1 MKREWKL
8 GFNTFWW
15 EGLDKLGKLRDCI
28 KSLVEIGYDA
38 VEFKLDSFG
47 TEEPRKAVV
56 RATQEAKKA
65 GLVVS
70 NLVILRAI
78 GVPETAHKNV
88 EDVINAIRICGE
100 AGIEVLNMV
109 TGGPTRIPTSSS
121 DEWWEMPQ
129 TRIHPDTWDTLIRS
143 LETLTK
149 VADEEKVD
157 LALEACMG
165 NIVHDLGTMLA
176 LFKKYDHPRL
186 MVTFDPSHYVLAGQ
200 DIGLAIRTL
209 GNKIRH
215 VHLKDAAGRVGEMG
229 SGFIFPF
236 LGEGMTDW
244 SLFFEALK
252 DINYNKV
259 VSIEFEAFRFMEV
272 VWKRDPVPAARLSKI
287 AADGL
292 IKKYAK

>member
-1 MKREWKL
+1 MKVKWKL

-15 EGLDKLGKLRDCI
+15 ENLDKLGKLRDCI

-47 TEEPRKAVV
+47 TEEPGKAVI
-56 RATQEAKKA
+56 RAAQEARKA
-65 GLVVS
+65 GLIVS
-70 NLVILRAI
+70 NLVILRGI
-78 GVPETAHKNV
+78 GVPETCQKNV
-88 EDVINAIRICGE
+88 ADVSNAIRICGE

-109 TGGPTRIPTSSS
+109 TGGPARVPTCSP

-129 TRIHPDTWDTLIRS
+129 TRIHPHTWDTLVRS
-143 LETLTK
+143 LEKLTK
-149 VADEEKVD
+149 VADAEKVD
-157 LALEACMG
+157 LALEACIG
-165 NIVHDLGTMLA
+165 NIVNDLGTMLA
-176 LFKKYDHPRL
+176 LFRKYDHPRL

-236 LGEGMTDW
+236 PGEGMTDW
-244 SLFFEALK
+244 HIFFEALK

-272 VWKRDPVPAARLSKI
+272 VWERDPVQAARLSKT

-292 IKKYAK
+292 IKKYVK

>member
-1 MKREWKL
+1 MKKEWKL

-38 VEFKLDSFG
+38 IEFKLDSFG

-56 RATQEAKKA
+56 RAAQEARKA
-65 GLVVS
+65 GLIVS
-70 NLVILRAI
+70 NLVILRGI
-78 GVPETAHKNV
+78 GAPETSHKSIA
-88 EDVINAIRICGE
+88 DVSDAIHICGE
-100 AGIEVLNMV
+100 AGIGVLNMV
-109 TGGPTRIPTSSS
+109 TGGPARVPTCSP

-129 TRIHPDTWDTLIRS
+129 TRIHPATWDTLVQS
-143 LETLTK
+143 LDLLTQ
-149 VADEEKVD
+149 VAEKEKVD
-157 LALEACMG
+157 IALEACMG

-176 LFKKYDHPRL
+176 LFKKFDHPRL
-186 MVTFDPSHYVLAGQ
+186 KVTFDPSHYVLAGQ
-200 DIGLAIRTL
+200 DIGLAIRML
-209 GNKIRH
+209 GAKIRH
-215 VHLKDAAGRVGEMG
+215 VHFKDAAGRIGEMG

-244 SLFFEALK
+244 HLFFEALR
-252 DINYNKV
+252 DINYSGV

-272 VWKRDPVPAARLSKI
+272 VWKCDPVPPARLSKL
-287 AADGL
+287 AADAI